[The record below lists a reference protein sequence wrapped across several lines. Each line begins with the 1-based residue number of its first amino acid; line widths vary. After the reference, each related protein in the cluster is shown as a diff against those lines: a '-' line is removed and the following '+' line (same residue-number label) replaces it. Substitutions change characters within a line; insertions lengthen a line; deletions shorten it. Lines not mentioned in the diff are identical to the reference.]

1 MANKLFYSKALHNIL
16 LLQKYNKNDYAINNM
31 YKLLITHINNK
42 SHLDNKSHLVLYD
55 INKTIDKIY
64 ISHAIQESLIILN
77 KTKSID
83 NYQEQFTDYYYQ
95 DSIDNL
101 YLLFNQLHNEI
112 AELYT
117 TRNKYIILPFY
128 MNIFLKK
135 K

>member
-1 MANKLFYSKALHNIL
+1 MTNKLFYSKALYNIL
-16 LLQKYNKNDYAINNM
+16 LLQKCNKNDYAINNI
-31 YKLLITHINNK
+31 YKLLMTQLNNK
-42 SHLDNKSHLVLYD
+42 SQLDNKSQLLYD

-64 ISHAIQESLIILN
+64 ISHAIQESLIVLN
-77 KTKSID
+77 KTKSI
-83 NYQEQFTDYYYQ
+83 NYYQKQFTDYYCQ

-117 TRNKYIILPFY
+117 IRNKYIILPFY
-128 MNIFLKK
+128 MNVFLKK